1 MRRVI
6 WLFLV
11 VACGGG
17 SGGVAPTTPPTA
29 PTPPPLPAL
38 VSTGDW
44 QVSPSEPFRGKQD
57 DLVFPTSKRGFYG
70 NGDGKLF
77 RTDDGGASWQK
88 LFEKPGTF
96 IRAVGFLDDQHGFVG
111 NLGPDAFPNVTDTN
125 LLYRTDDGGT
135 TWSPVALP
143 DLEGARGVCSI
154 DILTI
159 DAVNAGHPN
168 HKQIVHVGGR
178 VGGPASLFRSDDAG
192 ASWKRLPL
200 PPKVAM
206 ILDVKFL
213 TPSLGFVFA
222 GSDPDVATS
231 HGLIART
238 QDAGLT
244 WQVVYESTRPFEL
257 MWKASFPSRLVGY
270 ASLQNYSDATET
282 PDPHRYVVKTTDG
295 GATWKELPLVEQAD
309 VRQLG
314 IGFVDDQHGWVGAMP
329 HGFETTDGGATW
341 KPVPSMPKATN
352 KIRIVRNPTG
362 AEVWAIGLDIRHLTL
377 VPKSP

>member
-1 MRRVI
+1 MRRV
-6 WLFLV
+6 LFVFL
-11 VACGGG
+11 VACGGAG
-17 SGGVAPTTPPTA
+17 AAKSTTASTPITIAPA
-29 PTPPPLPAL
+29 SPPLVA
-38 VSTGDW
+38 TGDW

-57 DLVFPTSKRGFYG
+57 DLAFATPTRGFYG

-96 IRAVGFLDDQHGFVG
+96 IRAVGFLDDQHGFLG

-135 TWSPVALP
+135 TWNPVALP

-192 ASWKRLPL
+192 TTWKRLTL

-213 TPSLGFVFA
+213 TPSLGFVFS
-222 GSDPDVATS
+222 GSDPDVAAS

-238 QDAGLT
+238 QDGGLT
-244 WQVVYESTRPFEL
+244 WQIVYESARPFEL
-257 MWKASFPSRLVGY
+257 MWKASFPSRNVGY
-270 ASLQNYSDATET
+270 ASLQNYSEAGEVPDA
-282 PDPHRYVVKTTDG
+282 HRYVVKTTDG
-295 GATWKELPLVEQAD
+295 GATWKEVSLVEQAD

-314 IGFVDDQHGWVGAMP
+314 IGFVDEQHGWVGAMP

-352 KIRIVRNPTG
+352 KIRIVRKGTG
-362 AEVWAIGLDIRHLTL
+362 AEVWAIGLDVRHLTL
-377 VPKSP
+377 VPKAP